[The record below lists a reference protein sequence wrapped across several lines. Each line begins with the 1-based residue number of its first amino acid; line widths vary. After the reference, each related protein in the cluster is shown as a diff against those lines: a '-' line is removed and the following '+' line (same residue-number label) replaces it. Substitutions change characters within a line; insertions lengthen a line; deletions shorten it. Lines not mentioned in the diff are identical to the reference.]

1 MLEKIKKTIHTLAE
15 SGPWPIFLLVFAHLF
30 NIYANHY
37 PTVPIPELLQE
48 ILLYGGGGMLLAWVL
63 KYFILDWTRPNTIGL
78 ILLLI
83 EFYFSPAHQS
93 WKSLTGN
100 SFWSSYS
107 LLLPILCLFLL
118 LSIYL
123 AIRKLRYRFV
133 KLITSCTMLMIP
145 VSGVQLLRLAS
156 SERSHAQI
164 TSFRPLDKKP
174 DIVLILLDEY
184 AGTSSLR
191 SFFQFDNREF
201 TEQMKSLG
209 FQEVP
214 GSSSL
219 YNATVFSMASL
230 FDMQPLN
237 LPGNHVSNLEN
248 WRKGVQRINQNKW
261 TNFLNANGYKSYN
274 ASIFPFNDQPAFED
288 IFHFHIV
295 GAARLN
301 HFNTSR
307 TIHRDLFYHFYTK
320 NLFGQSKK
328 TFLQK
333 MIRDLNDFLRSQT
346 EKVVRN
352 PPGPDFHY
360 MHLFLPHDPYLMNE
374 NGEDVEVEVA
384 LNPLNKQAYLN
395 YLRYTNKRIVEMLLA
410 MMQNNEET
418 IFIVLSDHGWKN
430 MRTPSPDGIEF
441 NTILFV
447 KGLTRAL
454 PDSVQVPNVLPHVL
468 EQLYDS
474 TFSKQKSRPVFLYD

>member
-1 MLEKIKKTIHTLAE
+1 MREKIRKAIKILTE
-15 SGPWPIFLLVFAHLF
+15 SGPWPIPLLVFAHLL
-30 NIYANHY
+30 NIFSNHY
-37 PTVPIPELLQE
+37 PTVPMPDLLQQTL
-48 ILLYGGGGMLLAWVL
+48 IYGSGGMLAAWIL
-63 KYFILDWTRPNTIGL
+63 RYFFFAWTKPNSILL
-78 ILLLI
+78 ILLLF
-83 EFYFSPAHQS
+83 EFYFSPAHKS
-93 WKSLTGN
+93 WKSLIGE

-107 LLLPILCLFLL
+107 LLLPILFLCIL
-118 LSIYL
+118 LSVYL
-123 AIRKLRYRFV
+123 AVRKPRYRFV
-133 KLITSCTMLMIP
+133 NLITTFSIWMIL
-145 VSGVQLLRLAS
+145 VSVGQLLWSAS
-156 SERSHAQI
+156 SERSVTAAPD
-164 TSFRPLDKKP
+164 FRAIDKKP

-184 AGTSSLR
+184 AGSSSLR
-191 SFFQFDNREF
+191 SFFQFDNRDF
-201 TEQMKSLG
+201 TEQMQSLG
-209 FQEVP
+209 FQEVQ

-248 WRKGVQRINQNKW
+248 WRKGVQRINRNRW
-261 TNFLNANGYKSYN
+261 TNFLNTNGYTIHN

-295 GAARLN
+295 GAARLH
-301 HFNTSR
+301 HFNTSQ
-307 TIHRDLFYHFYTK
+307 TIYRDLAYHIYTQ

-346 EKVVRN
+346 EEVVRN
-352 PPGPDFHY
+352 SPGPDFHY
-360 MHLFLPHDPYLMNE
+360 IHLFLPHDPYLMNE
-374 NGEDVEVEVA
+374 NGEDVPVEVA

-395 YLRYTNKRIVEMLLA
+395 YLKYTNKRVLMMLRS
-410 MMQNNEET
+410 MKQNNEET

-447 KGLTRAL
+447 KGLDRPL
-454 PDSVQVPNVLPHVL
+454 PDSVQMPNILPHVL

-474 TFSKQKSRPVFLYD
+474 TFPKRKSPPVFLYD